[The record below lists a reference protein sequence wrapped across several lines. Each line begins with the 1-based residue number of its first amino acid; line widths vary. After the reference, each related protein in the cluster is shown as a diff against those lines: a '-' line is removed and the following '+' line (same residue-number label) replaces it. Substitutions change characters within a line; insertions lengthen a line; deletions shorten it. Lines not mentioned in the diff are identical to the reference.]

1 MDYEF
6 RMQLNVDGN
15 KYQCDVGFNIVH
27 KGTIFALIED
37 DYMTDPDGM
46 RPAVKQEYV
55 ERLDVDELPTFEV
68 DYLSVYDQSP
78 DDATTPE
85 EVDAYFV
92 MHPGTKDQV
101 MDAVERYCETSLVDD
116 VMHNGA
122 EPTAAYYVHTIE

>member
-6 RMQLNVDGN
+6 SMQLNVDGT
-15 KYQCDVGFNIVH
+15 KYPCDVRFSIMN

-37 DYMTDPDGM
+37 DWITDPDGM
-46 RPAVKQEYV
+46 RPSVKQEYI
-55 ERLDVDELPTFEV
+55 ESLDVEELPTFEV
-68 DYLSVYDQSP
+68 GYLSVYDQSP

-101 MDAVERYCETSLVDD
+101 MVAVERYCKTELVDD
-116 VMHNGA
+116 VMNKGA
-122 EPTAAYYVHTIE
+122 EPTYAYDVHIT

>member
-15 KYQCDVGFNIVH
+15 TYQCDVGFNIVH

-37 DYMTDPDGM
+37 DWITDPDGM
-46 RPAVKQEYV
+46 RPSVKQEYI
-55 ERLDVDELPTFEV
+55 ERLDVDEAPSFEV

-101 MDAVERYCETSLVDD
+101 MAAVERYCETTLVDE
-116 VMHNGA
+116 VMNKGA
-122 EPTAAYYVHTIE
+122 EPTVAYDVHIIE